1 MESVLSLW
9 KKFPNQDLLGFAATS
24 FLLFFISELIAA
36 FVSGSLSLLA
46 DAVAM

>member
-1 MESVLSLW
+1 MESIASLY

-24 FLLFFISELIAA
+24 FFLFVVSELIAA
-36 FVSGSLSLLA
+36 GVSGSLSLLA